1 MSKIILIVM
10 DSVGIG
16 ELPDASKYGDE
27 GSDTLGN
34 IIADLGSLE
43 IPNMIRLGLGNIDNV
58 NIPYSTKAPVGCYGK
73 AAEVSAGKDTTTG
86 HWEIAGLQLK
96 DPFPVYP
103 DGFPKEVM
111 DAFHEA
117 TGVQSMWNKP
127 ASGSEI
133 IQRLGEEH
141 MKTGKL
147 IVYTSAD
154 SVFQIAAHEDIV
166 PVEKLYEYCRAARD
180 ILRGPHAVGRVIAR
194 PFTGEPGNFQRTK
207 NRKDFSLPP
216 TGTTMLDLIKE
227 NGLMTVGVGKI
238 GDIFAGRG
246 ISRILHTKD
255 NDHGV
260 DVTLEQMKEDYDG
273 LIFTNLVDF
282 DMLYGHR
289 NNTQGYAQALEAFDR
304 RIPELMD
311 ALGDEDILIITAD
324 HGCDPT
330 TPSTDHS
337 REYVPILVYGRS
349 IKAGVNLG
357 IRATYSDIGATVL
370 QLLGIEPALAGI
382 SFAGMLL

>member
-1 MSKIILIVM
+1 MSKVILIVM

-34 IIADLGSLE
+34 IISDLGSLE
-43 IPNMIRLGLGNIDNV
+43 IPNMIRLGLGNITNV
-58 NIPYSTKAPVGCYGK
+58 NIPYSSKAPIGCFGK
-73 AAEVSAGKDTTTG
+73 AAEASAGKDTTTG

-96 DPFPVYP
+96 TPFPVYP

-111 DAFHEA
+111 DAFHAA
-117 TGVQSMWNKP
+117 TGVQTMWNKP

-154 SVFQIAAHEDIV
+154 SVFQIAAHEEIV
-166 PVEKLYEYCRAARD
+166 PVEKLYEYCRAARG
-180 ILRGPHAVGRVIAR
+180 ILQGPHAVGRVIAR
-194 PFTGEPGNFQRTK
+194 PFAGEPGNFQRTM

-216 TGTTMLDLIKE
+216 VGNTILDLIIE
-227 NGLMTVGVGKI
+227 NSLTTVGIGKI
-238 GDIFAGRG
+238 GDIFANRG
-246 ISRILHTKD
+246 LSRILHTKD
-255 NDHGV
+255 NDQGI
-260 DVTLEQMKEDYDG
+260 DVTLEQMKEDFDG

-289 NNTQGYAQALEAFDR
+289 NNTIGYARALEAFDR

-311 ALGDEDILIITAD
+311 AMGDKDILIITAD

-370 QLLGIEPALAGI
+370 DLLGIQPVLAGS
-382 SFAGMLL
+382 SFTDMIL